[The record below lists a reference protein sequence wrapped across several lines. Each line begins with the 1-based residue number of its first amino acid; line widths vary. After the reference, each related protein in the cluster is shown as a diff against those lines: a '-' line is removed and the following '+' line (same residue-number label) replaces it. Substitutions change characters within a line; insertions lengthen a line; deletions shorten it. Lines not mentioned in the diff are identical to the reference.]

1 MNMSLQKWLTE
12 LDAIPGVAGDEERV
26 AAYLRENLLDVVDE
40 HQSDALG
47 NQFFIKKGSDPD
59 LKIMLCAH
67 MDEIGFIVSYIDEKG
82 FVWFHPV
89 GGHDS
94 RMVINQV
101 LDIHTDKGIVKGVT
115 GAKPSHIV
123 TAEEAKLAI
132 PLSELYVDVGT
143 ASREETEALGVTVG
157 DFVTFSREGQFLNGG
172 KVFTGKAVDDRSGCA
187 VMLEVMKRLAGK
199 QLTASVYAVGS
210 VQEEVGMRG
219 AGPAAF
225 AVQPDVALALD
236 VALTGGTPKIEEK
249 MIPLALGGGPVIL
262 FYEWVTDN
270 WAGSSVPKKLTRKLV
285 QTAEENHIPY
295 QRGVYLNCVTDTYS
309 ISLAGKGTVAG
320 CISVPSRYI
329 HSATGLVHLDDLENA
344 VQLLVAFIESFRQ
357 KW

>member
-1 MNMSLQKWLTE
+1 MKRLEKWLTE
-12 LDAIPGVAGDEERV
+12 LDAIPAVAGDEERV
-26 AAYLRENLLDVVDE
+26 AAYLREQLHDEVDE
-40 HQSDALG
+40 YQSDALG
-47 NQFFIKKGSDPD
+47 NQIFIRKGSDPN
-59 LKIMLCAH
+59 LKVMLCAH
-67 MDEIGFIVSYIDEKG
+67 MDEIGFIVNYVDERG
-82 FVWFHPV
+82 FIMFLPV

-101 LDIHTDKGIVKGVT
+101 LEIHTEKGVVKGVT

-132 PLSELYVDVGT
+132 PLSELYLDVGT
-143 ASREETEALGVTVG
+143 SSRAETEGLGVMIG
-157 DFVTFSREGQFLNGG
+157 DFITFSREGQFLNGG
-172 KVFTGKAVDDRSGCA
+172 KVFTGKAVDNRSGCA

-199 QLTASVYAVGS
+199 ALTASVYAVGS

-225 AVQPDVALALD
+225 SIQPDVALAID

-249 MIPLALGGGPVIL
+249 TIPLTLGGGPVIL

-285 QTAEENHIPY
+285 QTAEKNQIPY

-309 ISLAGKGTVAG
+309 ISLAGKGTIAG

-329 HSATGLVHLDDLENA
+329 HSATGLVHMDDLENA
-344 VQLLVAFIESFRQ
+344 VQLIVAFIESFDQ
-357 KW
+357 NW